1 MKKVPISMIVDD
13 PTPVLSVYYTHHD
26 PHFTDDGRPL
36 LEYYSN
42 DFLYKFCNIIEK
54 YGMKGKFTLVPMPG
68 NRGDIINGIDG
79 VDPAE
84 AKQWLDTVK
93 ARVVPNFS
101 VVPEML
107 THNKAVDLATGAILD
122 ENEKQWAAHQDR
134 TTLTPYICL
143 ALSLL
148 KQAGFDVNGVSSPWG
163 FGSEVEA
170 EYAAS
175 IAQAMY
181 DVYGKKQSFVFMHG
195 LQGKPNARPWVL
207 YDDGDKQ
214 VVTIPNTS
222 SEIFWRT
229 IHDPDASEELVQR
242 AADDLITADGKGGQL
257 VRTLETGGYPVFLCH
272 WQSLISNG
280 LGTGLRI
287 LEEVG
292 KRVQENLSDRVE
304 WMRYDA
310 IMDLVLANK
319 ENYKKPE

>member
-13 PTPVLSVYYTHHD
+13 PTPVLSVYYTHHE

-42 DFLYKFCNIIEK
+42 DFLYKFCDIIEK

-68 NRGDIINGIDG
+68 NRGDIINGIEG
-79 VDPAE
+79 VDPEE

-107 THNKAVDLATGAILD
+107 THNKAVDLATGEVLE
-122 ENEKQWAAHQDR
+122 ENEKNWAAHQDR
-134 TTLTPYICL
+134 TTLTPYISL

-148 KQAGFDVNGVSSPWG
+148 KQAGFDVSGVSSPWG
-163 FGSEVEA
+163 FGREVEN

-181 DVYGKKQSFVFMHG
+181 DVTGKKKSFVFLHG
-195 LQGKPNARPWVL
+195 LQGKPNAKPWVM
-207 YDDGDKQ
+207 YDDGDKK

-222 SEIFWRT
+222 TEVFWRT
-229 IHDPDASEELVQR
+229 IHNPDASEELVSR
-242 AADDLITADGKGGQL
+242 AADDLITADGKDGQL

-292 KRVQENLSDRVE
+292 KRVQEHLSDRVE
-304 WMRYDA
+304 WMRYDQ
-310 IMDLVLANK
+310 IMEMVLADK
-319 ENYKKPE
+319 ENYPKPV

>member
-1 MKKVPISMIVDD
+1 MKKAPISMIVDD
-13 PTPVLSVYYTHHD
+13 PTPVLSVYYTHHE

-42 DFLYKFCNIIEK
+42 DFLYKFCDIIEK
-54 YGMKGKFTLVPMPG
+54 YGMKGKFTVVPMPG
-68 NRGDIINGIDG
+68 NRGDIINGIEG
-79 VDPAE
+79 VDPQE

-93 ARVVPNFS
+93 KRVVPNFS
-101 VVPEML
+101 IVPEML
-107 THNKAVDLATGAILD
+107 THNKAVDLPTGKVL
-122 ENEKQWAAHQDR
+122 ELNELQWSAQQDR
-134 TTLTPYICL
+134 TTLKPYIAK
-143 ALSLL
+143 ALSILQ
-148 KQAGFDVNGVSSPWG
+148 QAGFDLNGVSSPWG
-163 FGSEVEA
+163 FGKDVEE

-181 DVYGKKQSFVFMHG
+181 EVTGKKTSFVFMHG

-222 SEIFWRT
+222 TEVYWRT
-229 IHDPDASEELVQR
+229 IHNPDTSEEFVNS

-287 LEEVG
+287 LEKVG
-292 KRVQENLSDRVE
+292 QRVQEHLSDRVQ
-304 WMRYDA
+304 WMRYDE
-310 IMDLVLANK
+310 IKDLVLGDK
-319 ENYKKPE
+319 ESYKKPI

>member
-42 DFLYKFCNIIEK
+42 DFLYKFCDIIEK
-54 YGMKGKFTLVPMPG
+54 YGMKGKFTVVPMPG
-68 NRGDIINGIDG
+68 NRGDIVNGIEG
-79 VDPAE
+79 VDPEE

-107 THNKAVDLATGAILD
+107 THNKAVDLATGKALD
-122 ENEKQWAAHQDR
+122 LNEKQWAAFQDR
-134 TTLTPYICL
+134 NTLTPYIAK
-143 ALSLL
+143 ALSIL
-148 KQAGFDVNGVSSPWG
+148 KQAGFEPDGVSSPWG
-163 FGSEVEA
+163 FGSEVEE
-170 EYAAS
+170 EYAAA

-181 DVYGKKQSFVFMHG
+181 DVTGKKKSFVFMHS

-222 SEIFWRT
+222 LEVYWRT
-229 IHDPDASEELVQR
+229 IHNPDTGEAFVNNT
-242 AADDLITADGKGGQL
+242 ADELITADGKNGQL

-292 KRVQENLSDRVE
+292 KRIQENLSDRVE
-304 WMRYDA
+304 WMRYDE
-310 IMDLVLANK
+310 IRDLVLEDK
-319 ENYKKPE
+319 ESYKKTT

>member
-13 PTPVLSVYYTHHD
+13 PTPVLSVYYTHHV

-42 DFLYKFCNIIEK
+42 HFLYKFCDIIER

-79 VDPAE
+79 VDPEE

-93 ARVVPNFS
+93 RRVVPNFS

-107 THNKAVDLATGAILD
+107 THNKAVDLATGAIL
-122 ENEKQWAAHQDR
+122 ELNEKQWAAQQDR
-134 TTLTPYICL
+134 TTLTPYISK
-143 ALSLL
+143 ALSIL
-148 KQAGFDVNGVSSPWG
+148 KQAGFDLDGVSSPWG
-163 FGSEVEA
+163 FGREVEE
-170 EYAAS
+170 EYAVS

-181 DVYGKKQSFVFMHG
+181 DVTGKKKSFVFMHG
-195 LQGKPNARPWVL
+195 MQGKPNARPWVL

-222 SEIFWRT
+222 SEVFWRT
-229 IHDPDASEELVQR
+229 IHNPDNSEEFVLS
-242 AADDLITADGKGGQL
+242 AADALITADGKDGQL
-257 VRTLETGGYPVFLCH
+257 VRTLESGGYPVFLCH

-287 LEEVG
+287 LEKVG
-292 KRVQENLSDRVE
+292 QRVQEHLSDRVE
-304 WMRYDA
+304 WMRYDE
-310 IMDLVLANK
+310 IMELVLVNK
-319 ENYKKPE
+319 EYYTKPI